1 MFYVEQLHDDG
12 TWRIVRGPYEDP
24 RQAEADCLRLRYAT
38 DGTYRVWID
47 DPWYRLREV
56 LKALL
61 LSAVIVAALIIVM

>member
-1 MFYVEQLHDDG
+1 MVRHSKERALSEREFERVLQAVE
-12 TWRIVRGPYEDP
+12 R
-24 RQAEADCLRLRYAT
+24 
-38 DGTYRVWID
+38 ID